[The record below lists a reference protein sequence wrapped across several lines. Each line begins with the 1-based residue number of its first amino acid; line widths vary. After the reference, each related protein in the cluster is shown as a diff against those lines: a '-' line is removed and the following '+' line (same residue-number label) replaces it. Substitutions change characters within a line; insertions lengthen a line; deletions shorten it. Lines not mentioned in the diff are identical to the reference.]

1 MTTYSVTNEM
11 NEWTNLRLQFVQPHD
26 FANSVVNDIRIKIE
40 FLKTGWATNLGYLA
54 NQIYKRFPC
63 TFS

>member
-1 MTTYSVTNEM
+1 M